1 MSECRNEYSSSFF
14 YKQGGES
21 IPDTTTTQNKNN
33 KSFADLFKDNRVPRE
48 SSQLHYV
55 EQTEGDIKL
64 DLEEIDSVEDT
75 HGYCLIGYVYGP
87 RPGPYNF
94 VNFVKGW
101 GSNVKFIFK
110 DNGWVKFQF
119 PTAEAR
125 DRVLNGGPYMILG
138 RRLFLQELP
147 SCFLYSK
154 AEMMLLP
161 TWVQIFGLPA
171 ECWTIKALSKIA
183 SIVGNHYIQIT

>member
-1 MSECRNEYSSSFF
+1 MTNHHPATSQ
-14 YKQGGES
+14 QGGEMF
-21 IPDTTTTQNKNN
+21 PDTTNTQSKTG
-33 KSFADLFKDNRVPRE
+33 KTYPRD

-64 DLEEIDSVEDT
+64 ELEEIDSIEDT
-75 HGYCLIGYVYGP
+75 HGFCLVGYVYGP

-94 VNFVKGW
+94 VNFAKGW

-110 DNGWVKFQF
+110 NNGWIKFIF
-119 PTAEAR
+119 PTAEDR
-125 DRVLNGGPYMILG
+125 ERVLNGGPYMILG
-138 RRLFLQELP
+138 RRLFLKALP

-154 AEMMLLP
+154 DEMMLLP
-161 TWVQIFGLPA
+161 TRVQIFGLPA

-183 SIVGNHYIQIT
+183 STVGKPLHTDNMTIN